1 MSIEEVDLPIRM
13 RSPHQS
19 GKRIDDAAEFVLNTG
34 PFAAV
39 AVTGEFRHSAGER
52 RSYLSVGVLRRSVKA
67 APQWHPTSRDVGQRS
82 VNGNRNGGFA
92 RRAN

>member
-39 AVTGEFRHSAGER
+39 AVTGEFAT
-52 RSYLSVGVLRRSVKA
+52 L
-67 APQWHPTSRDVGQRS
+67 
-82 VNGNRNGGFA
+82 
-92 RRAN
+92 RANVDHTLVSVC